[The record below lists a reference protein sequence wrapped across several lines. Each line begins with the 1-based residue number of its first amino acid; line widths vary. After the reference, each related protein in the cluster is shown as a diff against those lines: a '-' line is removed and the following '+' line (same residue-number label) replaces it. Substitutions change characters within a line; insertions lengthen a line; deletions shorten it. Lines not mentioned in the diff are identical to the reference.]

1 MSGGAD
7 DFESGDDLYDAIG
20 DLLHEIAVE
29 KEEDDIRDLCE
40 QFLCI
45 MKPKNNS
52 QSGEHKVLDAPVNL
66 GQMAANLETTQQD
79 ITSIWVVSRDDGL
92 VRVLN
97 FIFIFIFILLKFV
110 NLYNRF
116 KHT

>member
-1 MSGGAD
+1 MYYFCINIIFVTQWLGILSGGAD

-20 DLLHEIAVE
+20 DLLHEIASE

-45 MKPKNNS
+45 MKPMNNT

-79 ITSIWVVSRDDGL
+79 ITSIWVVNRDDGL
-92 VRVLN
+92 VSIF
-97 FIFIFIFILLKFV
+97 FIPCI
-110 NLYNRF
+110 N
-116 KHT
+116 